1 MRIKAEVRV
10 PEETEVFWTMCSLG
24 KGCVLVNRDDTRELL
39 GSSFGVV
46 GLLNDTDAK
55 TVSEWVGDGLPV
67 SVPKF
72 RRIDD
77 DFGNE
82 TIVALITT
90 DSEADNGKT
99 KDVEFFDSPFED
111 YE

>member
-1 MRIKAEVRV
+1 MRIKAEVKV
-10 PEETEVFWTMCSLG
+10 PEDNKVFWTMCSLG
-24 KGCVLVNRDDTRELL
+24 KGHVLVNRDNPRELI

-46 GLLNDTDAK
+46 GLLSGDDAK
-55 TVSEWVGDGLPV
+55 TVSEWIADGLPV

-90 DSEADNGKT
+90 DSQEDNGKT